1 MNATSNNS
9 HTCPEPPA
17 STTHFHH
24 DWDGDRSLAA
34 AIVSAVADCSRKP
47 PTELEVL
54 YEVVDPD
61 ALDEL
66 FEPRSDDA
74 RRNGGHLWFQLDE
87 CAVTV
92 SGDGFVT
99 VRRLE

>member
-9 HTCPEPPA
+9 QTCPEPPA
-17 STTHFHH
+17 SATHFHH

-34 AIVSAVADCSRKP
+34 AIVSAVAELSRKD

-61 ALDEL
+61 ALNEL
-66 FEPRSDDA
+66 FEPTGTDV
-74 RRNGGHLWFQLDE
+74 RRDGGHLWFSLE
-87 CAVTV
+87 EYAVTV
-92 SGDGFVT
+92 YGDGFVT

>member
-1 MNATSNNS
+1 MNATSDNS
-9 HTCPEPPA
+9 PHGPEPPA
-17 STTHFHH
+17 RTTHFHH
-24 DWDGDRSLAA
+24 DWDDDRSLSAA
-34 AIVSAVADCSRKP
+34 VVSAVADLSGSD

-66 FEPRSDDA
+66 FEPGRGTV
-74 RRNGGHLWFQLDE
+74 RRDRGHLWFPLDE
-87 CAVTV
+87 YAVTV
-92 SGDGFVT
+92 YGDGFVT